1 MAQSGVVM
9 GILIV
14 SFGLALMVERALL
27 GGLIRIMGRPRG
39 ERG

>member
-1 MAQSGVVM
+1 MAQSGVVI

-27 GGLIRIMGRPRG
+27 GGLIRVIGRPRDG
-39 ERG
+39 RG